1 MNPMTPDGPLPG
13 EKSFDPPYAASA
25 APASHPRLEFW
36 LGADTAA
43 DNLLVLQSAGNG
55 FAMIDP
61 QHGWGQIRRFD
72 SYEAAYSWLT
82 REAYEPVDVR

>member
-1 MNPMTPDGPLPG
+1 MAPDGAAPG
-13 EKSFDPPYAASA
+13 EKPFDPLHAASA
-25 APASHPRLEFW
+25 APAPHPRLEFW

-43 DNLLVLQSAGNG
+43 DNLLVLQSAG
-55 FAMIDP
+55 ASCALIDP
-61 QHGWGQIRRFD
+61 QHGWGQVRHFD